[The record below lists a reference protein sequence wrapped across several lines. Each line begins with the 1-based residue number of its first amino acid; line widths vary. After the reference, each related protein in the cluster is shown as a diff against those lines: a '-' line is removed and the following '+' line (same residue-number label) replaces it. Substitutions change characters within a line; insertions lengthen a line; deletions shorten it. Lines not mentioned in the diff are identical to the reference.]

1 MSVVNKEFLIE
12 KYGMIPHPE
21 GGYYVETFRS
31 DQSVLFADSSEALIT
46 RLASTAIYFLVLPGN
61 VSRLH
66 RILSDEGAYY
76 FHYFN
81 IPILQHS
88 DTSIAISL
96 SELSLL
102 LYLRAIMRIAVMYLR
117 ALVDCVRFIFFS
129 LLSPVCLFHSLQF
142 NYT

>member
-1 MSVVNKEFLIE
+1 MLSRAMSVVNKEFLIE

-31 DQSVLFADSSEALIT
+31 DQSVLFADNSEALIT

-88 DTSIAISL
+88 DTSIAISV
-96 SELSLL
+96 S
-102 LYLRAIMRIAVMYLR
+102 
-117 ALVDCVRFIFFS
+117 
-129 LLSPVCLFHSLQF
+129 
-142 NYT
+142 